1 MLRNALVAMP
11 TAKPFTACFSAA
23 AMAMLIAIKK
33 LPLHSWLRAP
43 KSVPPAI
50 FGSIGPFVTMALFT
64 AINAAFGLTGRYGL
78 QEVGIVPSGLPKFT
92 PAITHPLLTAHIK
105 DVAVIAFVM
114 LTETLAMGKAL
125 AARAGQAVDN
135 SQEFVAMGVANI
147 AGSFFKTYTSA
158 GSFSRSAVV
167 VSTGGSS
174 QLAGIVTAASVML
187 TLTFFT
193 PYFTHVP
200 KSVLASALIVAVSG
214 LVDVARLK
222 TLWKESKF
230 TFGLYMFYMAL
241 MLSLGAAE
249 GLMASVVVYY
259 LARLVGAP
267 IAEIDRPPGRS
278 GLLRPAIFEK
288 LMAST
293 PQALKFWDDKCDDE
307 GICGVETFDDE
318 A

>member
-1 MLRNALVAMP
+1 
-11 TAKPFTACFSAA
+11 
-23 AMAMLIAIKK
+23 
-33 LPLHSWLRAP
+33 
-43 KSVPPAI
+43 
-50 FGSIGPFVTMALFT
+50 
-64 AINAAFGLTGRYGL
+64 
-78 QEVGIVPSGLPKFT
+78 
-92 PAITHPLLTAHIK
+92 
-105 DVAVIAFVM
+105 
-114 LTETLAMGKAL
+114 
-125 AARAGQAVDN
+125 
-135 SQEFVAMGVANI
+135 
-147 AGSFFKTYTSA
+147 
-158 GSFSRSAVV
+158 
-167 VSTGGSS
+167 
-174 QLAGIVTAASVML
+174 AGIVTAASVML

-293 PQALKFWDDKCDDE
+293 PQALKFWDDKCASTRTSNPNPNVNPNPNPNPQVL
-307 GICGVETFDDE
+307 GRQVR
-318 A
+318 